1 MDGAPENNTSI
12 FGVTM
17 TQDSQWAAPGGPE
30 DIELDE
36 LDESTYVG
44 SSGSRTVDNAVDSA

>member
-1 MDGAPENNTSI
+1 
-12 FGVTM
+12 M